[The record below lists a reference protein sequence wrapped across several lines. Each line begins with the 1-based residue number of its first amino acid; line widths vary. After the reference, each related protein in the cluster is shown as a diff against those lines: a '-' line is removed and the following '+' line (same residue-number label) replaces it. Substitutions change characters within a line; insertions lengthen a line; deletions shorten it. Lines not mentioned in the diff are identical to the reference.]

1 MLDRMSNQT
10 NSNDAQPT
18 SAASKQSVSDQ
29 IALLRSDLSGIANT
43 VTGLAKEQLGET
55 AGEIRGMAA
64 DKAGDVKSAIR
75 TNPMQSACIA
85 AGIGFAVGLLMTR

>member
-10 NSNDAQPT
+10 NSNDARPT
-18 SAASKQSVSDQ
+18 SAASKLSVVDQ

-43 VTGLAKEQLGET
+43 VTDLAKEQLGET
-55 AGEIRGMAA
+55 AGDIRDVAE
-64 DKAGDVKSAIR
+64 DKANDIKSAIR
-75 TNPMQSACIA
+75 AKPMQSAAIA